1 MFPLIIRKMLLH
13 AYHQSLFLT
22 KRIFGIETAKSLDAK
37 IRFKRHINIKHPQNL
52 AEKIAW
58 LEYHENN
65 TLKTKCTDKWAVRD
79 YVKSKALDEILVP
92 VYGSAYS
99 AVTDLDFDNLPDQFV
114 LKATHGCGMN
124 LVCTNKKDIHP
135 DEVLAT
141 LRQWLSTTFGT
152 YSFEPHYEKIPH
164 RFYIEKYLGDGDAMV
179 DYKFFCFH
187 GKPSFV
193 EVCSNRKSGLKLSL
207 YDMEWNRIDAITEKR
222 YTPEQLERPKSF
234 ERMKDIAEILSKDFV
249 FVRVD
254 LYHIEDKVYFSELT
268 FTPATC
274 VLANFKEDFLLTEGK
289 KLTLPS
295 L

>member
-1 MFPLIIRKMLLH
+1 HL
-13 AYHQSLFLT
+13 
-22 KRIFGIETAKSLDAK
+22 
-37 IRFKRHINIKHPQNL
+37 NIKHPQNL

-58 LEYHENN
+58 LEYHEIHN
-65 TLKTKCTDKWAVRD
+65 LKVDCTDKWAVRD
-79 YVKSKALDEILVP
+79 YVKSKGLEEILVP
-92 VYGSAYS
+92 VYGDVYSSAEDLNF
-99 AVTDLDFDNLPDQFV
+99 TDLPDQFV

-124 LVCTNKKDIHP
+124 LVCP
-135 DEVLAT
+135 DKRNIQQDAVLAT
-141 LRQWLSTTFGT
+141 LRHWLSTTFGT
-152 YSFEPHYEKIPH
+152 YSFEPHYETIPH

-207 YDMEWNRIDAITEKR
+207 YDMDWNRLDAITEKR
-222 YTPEQLERPKSF
+222 YTPELLERPKNF
-234 ERMKDIAEILSKDFV
+234 ERMKEIAEILSEDFV

-254 LYHIEDKVYFSELT
+254 LYHIEDQIYFSELT

-274 VLANFKEDFLLTEGK
+274 VLANFKEDFLLEEGK